1 MAKKCPQ
8 CKNDMDKIKFD
19 IGYGIEVDSLHCKK
33 WGFNITDE
41 KDYIKYLKIK
51 WFFSDSFDLIFVTN
65 STQSII

>member
-51 WFFSDSFDLIFVTN
+51 
-65 STQSII
+65 